1 MRKILSII
9 VLVAVLLTVFEI
21 GASPARASTINI
33 TFNGRPLVADVAP
46 VIRNGRSLVPFRAIF
61 EALGARVTWDEAT
74 NTVAGYRGRQAVV
87 LTIGSRTAWVNG
99 PAVTLDVAPQV
110 INGRTMVPLRFIA
123 ESMGANVEWV
133 AATNTVSVAAT
144 LPTLPQVGGV
154 ITHGRIA
161 DPVILNPIL
170 ANDVESNFTLA
181 RTNPGLVRRDQNG
194 EIINALADRW
204 QWFPQNMTWR
214 FWLRPGLVWHDG
226 RPLTANDVKFTFDTI
241 LHPEYTGR
249 RRGDVA
255 AVEAITV
262 VNEHVVDFR
271 LRAHDAPFLGRMS
284 MGIIPQHVFQG
295 TAVRDM
301 AAHNFSINPIGT
313 GPYRFVRWVRG
324 QFVELVRNPNWHL
337 DGPFIERVIIKTY
350 PDSSVLHAAWENGDI
365 DWGAAIPPDQI
376 DTVMA
381 RFANRAN
388 FFEIPAIFGY
398 DYIGLNL
405 THPILRDIRVRQ
417 ALMYGA
423 DREAIVR
430 SVYNHRADIV
440 NGHLPPSHWAHN
452 PNLYTYPHSR
462 TRAVDLL
469 RQAGFTTVGR
479 DGIRTNAAG
488 ERLSFRFLIRTGIP
502 ERHDTLAMLT
512 SQWRLIGVELR
523 PEVLEWSVLVGRL
536 NVADF
541 DMNIMG
547 WSFSEEPDSFT
558 IFHSSQGLDPVTRR
572 NVGMNNIQLNDAE
585 VDRLIMLGRT
595 TMDETERRLIYQQLD
610 VRLNQLLPYVF
621 LQARNGVV
629 GIHNRIQGGVVGLRG
644 LSFPETL
651 FIAPGR

>member
-1 MRKILSII
+1 M
-9 VLVAVLLTVFEI
+9 
-21 GASPARASTINI
+21 
-33 TFNGRPLVADVAP
+33 
-46 VIRNGRSLVPFRAIF
+46 
-61 EALGARVTWDEAT
+61 
-74 NTVAGYRGRQAVV
+74 
-87 LTIGSRTAWVNG
+87 
-99 PAVTLDVAPQV
+99 
-110 INGRTMVPLRFIA
+110 
-123 ESMGANVEWV
+123 
-133 AATNTVSVAAT
+133 
-144 LPTLPQVGGV
+144 
-154 ITHGRIA
+154 
-161 DPVILNPIL
+161 
-170 ANDVESNFTLA
+170 
-181 RTNPGLVRRDQNG
+181 
-194 EIINALADRW
+194 
-204 QWFPQNMTWR
+204 
-214 FWLRPGLVWHDG
+214 
-226 RPLTANDVKFTFDTI
+226 
-241 LHPEYTGR
+241 
-249 RRGDVA
+249 
-255 AVEAITV
+255 
-262 VNEHVVDFR
+262 
-271 LRAHDAPFLGRMS
+271 
-284 MGIIPQHVFQG
+284 
-295 TAVRDM
+295 
-301 AAHNFSINPIGT
+301 
-313 GPYRFVRWVRG
+313 
-324 QFVELVRNPNWHL
+324 
-337 DGPFIERVIIKTY
+337 
-350 PDSSVLHAAWENGDI
+350 
-365 DWGAAIPPDQI
+365 
-376 DTVMA
+376 
-381 RFANRAN
+381 
-388 FFEIPAIFGY
+388 
-398 DYIGLNL
+398 
-405 THPILRDIRVRQ
+405 
-417 ALMYGA
+417 
-423 DREAIVR
+423 R

-572 NVGMNNIQLNDAE
+572 NIGMNNIQLNDAE

-629 GIHNRIQGGVVGLRG
+629 GIHNRIQGGVVGIRG